1 MPKTAWGAT
10 LHDMPQLSE
19 ICRLSTAKEVVEY
32 MLDNELIEDQRGKRC
47 DKLQKYPRSSKTK
60 QCSGVFNL
68 EGPHLN
74 NMYWRCNKGDCR
86 QRNSIFAG
94 TLLDQLN
101 IPLPDLFQTLYLSM
115 LNIPVSMCIS
125 LCTEVSG

>member
-1 MPKTAWGAT
+1 MSKAAWGAK
-10 LHDMPQLSE
+10 LHDMPQLSD
-19 ICRLSTAKEVVEY
+19 ICRLSTSKEVVEY
-32 MLDNELIEDQRGKRC
+32 MLENELIEDKRGKRC
-47 DKLQKYPRSSKTK
+47 DKVNKDPYSSKTK
-60 QCSGVFNL
+60 PPCSGVLNL

-86 QRNSIFAG
+86 QRHAIFAG

-115 LNIPVSMCIS
+115 LHIPVSSFIRS
-125 LCTEVSG
+125 